1 MLARQS
7 EEIVL
12 AHGKQ
17 KLCRDSIQIL
27 DYAQATILELVPNL
41 SDWSGLCCSWPAQG
55 VSLSELIPEA
65 I

>member
-27 DYAQATILELVPNL
+27 DDAQATIVEPVPNL
-41 SDWSGLCCSWPAQG
+41 SHWSGLCCSWLAQG
-55 VSLSELIPEA
+55 LSLSELIPEV